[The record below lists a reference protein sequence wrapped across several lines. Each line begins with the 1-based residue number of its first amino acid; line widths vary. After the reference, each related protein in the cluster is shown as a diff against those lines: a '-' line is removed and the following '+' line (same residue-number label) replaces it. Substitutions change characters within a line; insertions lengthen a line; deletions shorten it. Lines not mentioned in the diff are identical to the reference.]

1 MGEWSSWIQTHPLQA
16 AGLGLIAGTAGLC
29 GLAVLLTPIF
39 MIASANPVFGLLAVS
54 VVAIAGYA
62 SVRHRYDGTA
72 TAQSPDPVTKLEH
85 QYVNGDITETEFERR
100 LNTLLE
106 TDAAVGQLA
115 ADDTTEGQQTEYEVD
130 TP

>member
-1 MGEWSSWIQTHPLQA
+1 MTEWSSWIQTHPLQA
-16 AGLGLIAGTAGLC
+16 AGLGLIAGAAGLC

-39 MIASANPVFGLLAVS
+39 MIASANPVFWLLAVS

-62 SVRHRYDGTA
+62 SVRHRYGGTA

-115 ADDTTEGQQTEYEVD
+115 GDDTTEGQQTEYEVD